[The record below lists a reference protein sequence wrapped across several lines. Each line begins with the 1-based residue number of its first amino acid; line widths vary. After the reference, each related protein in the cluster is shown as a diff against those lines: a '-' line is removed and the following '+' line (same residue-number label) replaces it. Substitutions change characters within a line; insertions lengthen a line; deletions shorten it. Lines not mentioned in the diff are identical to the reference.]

1 MSYILFRRLSCNFLL
16 SFCIYIFI
24 YLIEFIQI
32 RLDKWPLRLQL
43 ILTRFLMGKACD
55 HQRKG
60 NWINITKFPIPFHA
74 QEKLLVLIIV
84 VEMTSNFRQEIRYS
98 YYRNDPVKYDLNC
111 YLLEGKLLPA
121 ILGTL
126 LLRKILITGELV
138 INCNMIMSTRPTL
151 MNAIIR
157 VL

>member
-1 MSYILFRRLSCNFLL
+1 MKISIKTHAVSYILFWRLSCNFLL
-16 SFCIYIFI
+16 SFCFYIFT

-43 ILTRFLMGKACD
+43 ILTRFLMGNACD

-98 YYRNDPVKYDLNC
+98 YYRNDPVKYDLNVFFVF
-111 YLLEGKLLPA
+111 Y
-121 ILGTL
+121 ISHSFQ
-126 LLRKILITGELV
+126 IF
-138 INCNMIMSTRPTL
+138 
-151 MNAIIR
+151 
-157 VL
+157 

>member
-1 MSYILFRRLSCNFLL
+1 MHEISIKTHAVSYISFWRLSCNFLL
-16 SFCIYIFI
+16 SFCFYIFT

-43 ILTRFLMGKACD
+43 ILTRFLMGNACD
-55 HQRKG
+55 HQRKR

-98 YYRNDPVKYDLNC
+98 YYRNDPVKYDLNNIIDQ
-111 YLLEGKLLPA
+111 ETTP
-121 ILGTL
+121 
-126 LLRKILITGELV
+126 LISDHTTGLT
-138 INCNMIMSTRPTL
+138 SK
-151 MNAIIR
+151 
-157 VL
+157 

>member
-1 MSYILFRRLSCNFLL
+1 MY
-16 SFCIYIFI
+16 IYIN
-24 YLIEFIQI
+24 LIEFIQI

-43 ILTRFLMGKACD
+43 ILTRFLMGNACD

-98 YYRNDPVKYDLNC
+98 YYRNDPVKYDLNFTTFWNQAPLISGHIIHLISEHQKFF
-111 YLLEGKLLPA
+111 YFW
-121 ILGTL
+121 
-126 LLRKILITGELV
+126 ILIYSHKDVYVSNDGL
-138 INCNMIMSTRPTL
+138 IHF
-151 MNAIIR
+151 
-157 VL
+157 

>member
-1 MSYILFRRLSCNFLL
+1 MKISIKTHAVSYILFWRLSCNFLL
-16 SFCIYIFI
+16 SFCFYIFI

-43 ILTRFLMGKACD
+43 ILTRFLMGNACD
-55 HQRKG
+55 HQRKR

-98 YYRNDPVKYDLNC
+98 YYRNDPVKYDLNNIIDQETTPLISDHTTC
-111 YLLEGKLLPA
+111 S
-121 ILGTL
+121 TL
-126 LLRKILITGELV
+126 K
-138 INCNMIMSTRPTL
+138 
-151 MNAIIR
+151 
-157 VL
+157 

>member
-1 MSYILFRRLSCNFLL
+1 MKISIKTHAVSYILFWRLSCNFLL
-16 SFCIYIFI
+16 SFCFYIFI

-43 ILTRFLMGKACD
+43 ILTRFLMGNACD
-55 HQRKG
+55 HQRKR

-98 YYRNDPVKYDLNC
+98 YYRNDPVKYDLNFIHFIKPVPFLSNLFC
-111 YLLEGKLLPA
+111 SW
-121 ILGTL
+121 
-126 LLRKILITGELV
+126 V
-138 INCNMIMSTRPTL
+138 FSH
-151 MNAIIR
+151 
-157 VL
+157 

>member
-1 MSYILFRRLSCNFLL
+1 MKISIKTHAVSYILFWRLSCNFLL
-16 SFCIYIFI
+16 SFCFYIFI

-43 ILTRFLMGKACD
+43 ILTRFLMGNACD
-55 HQRKG
+55 HQRKR

-98 YYRNDPVKYDLNC
+98 YYRNDPVKYDLNFTTFFH
-111 YLLEGKLLPA
+111 LAPL
-121 ILGTL
+121 
-126 LLRKILITGELV
+126 ILI
-138 INCNMIMSTRPTL
+138 PTIHL
-151 MNAIIR
+151 ISEH
-157 VL
+157 

>member
-1 MSYILFRRLSCNFLL
+1 MKNKRCILYFVLEIVFCLSTQLWL
-16 SFCIYIFI
+16 YIFI

-43 ILTRFLMGKACD
+43 ILTRFLMGNACD
-55 HQRKG
+55 HQRKR

-98 YYRNDPVKYDLNC
+98 YYRNDPVKYDLKH
-111 YLLEGKLLPA
+111 LLKFQWVLCIQMNKDYCIFLK
-121 ILGTL
+121 
-126 LLRKILITGELV
+126 KIIK
-138 INCNMIMSTRPTL
+138 N
-151 MNAIIR
+151 IIIG
-157 VL
+157 